1 MCCFS
6 QPVSHVG
13 NTRIFGRLAASGTQF
28 LAYEMEYESESP
40 TAMILPLP
48 IDLAVRDGD
57 THDSAA
63 NDSLAGG
70 RPLRFISLE
79 GYPDFFSH
87 FERGFPFIPGVSI
100 GCSTNELITSSS
112 AAMIEVQE
120 IGDYIASYVPS
131 LQDFDRLDPQFS
143 IASSVWDQLPLYH
156 DFGFAVFQLKKLS
169 GKPHPMAMEFATRWP
184 AEVFFPTVHIHDG
197 EVHSVERFDHA
208 LYLQHAAWDSIVDG
222 YVNSDVRDQ
231 ATGFVRS
238 NRPAK
243 QFMATADSAGLLQ
256 PDLLVHRS
264 ILSGDLANE
273 DQRFSIS
280 GDPITPTMN
289 WNNLKQLLPWGIG
302 AGALAWFLGRRS
314 RLRRQA
320 TLNSKPL
327 EGA

>member
-13 NTRIFGRLAASGTQF
+13 NTRIFGRLSATGTQF

-48 IDLAVRDGD
+48 IDLAVRD
-57 THDSAA
+57 SAA
-63 NDSLAGG
+63 GG
-70 RPLRFISLE
+70 DPLRFISME
-79 GYPDFFSH
+79 GYTHFFSH
-87 FERGFPFIPGVSI
+87 FERGFPFFPRMGI
-100 GCSTNELITSSS
+100 GCSAGEEVTS
-112 AAMIEVQE
+112 ALQAGIEVQE
-120 IGDYIASYVPS
+120 VGDYIASYVPS
-131 LQDFDRLDPQFS
+131 PRDFDRLDPQFS

-197 EVHSVERFDHA
+197 KVHLVEQFDHA
-208 LYLQHAAWDSIVDG
+208 LYLQHAAWDSVVDG
-222 YVNSDVRDQ
+222 YVNSDVRDH

-238 NRPAK
+238 DRPAK
-243 QFMATADSAGLLQ
+243 QFMTTSDSAGLLQ
-256 PDLLVHRS
+256 PDLLVHRRL
-264 ILSGDLANE
+264 LSGDLANE
-273 DQRFSIS
+273 DQRFSIA

-289 WNNLKQLLPWGIG
+289 LNNLKRLLPWGIG
-302 AGALAWFLGRRS
+302 AAAFAWLLGRRS

-320 TLNSKPL
+320 KLQPGPI